1 MTVLPEILITAFT
14 LQLLALPGE
23 KGQFIISA
31 LSTKYSPIP
40 VAVGASIAF
49 GAWTVIEITVGKELQ
64 GSFSESFV
72 EGAMAVLLLL
82 FAVLILYE
90 VRTGESNK
98 ERQIENNEY
107 YVMISDRVPDRLE
120 GGVMAFVIMVF
131 GEFGDKTQIITLS
144 LAAKYGSSWQIWA
157 GEMLAIIP
165 VTLANALL
173 VSKFTEKY
181 NSKKLKYASVIL
193 LILFSID
200 IFLSQAIGFSIL
212 PL

>member
-1 MTVLPEILITAFT
+1 MLPEILITAFT

-23 KGQFIISA
+23 KGQLIISA
-31 LSTKYSPIP
+31 LSTKYKPVP
-40 VAVGASIAF
+40 VAVGASTAF
-49 GAWTVIEITVGKELQ
+49 GLWTVVEILVGKELKDY
-64 GSFSESFV
+64 FSESFV

-90 VRTGESNK
+90 VRVGEDNEKKIEDNK
-98 ERQIENNEY
+98 Y
-107 YVMISDRVPDRLE
+107 YSTISEKIPDRFE
-120 GGVMAFVIMVF
+120 GGVMAFIIMVF

-144 LAAKYGSSWQIWA
+144 LAAKYGASWQIWA

-165 VTLANALL
+165 VTLANAFL

-181 NSKKLKYASVIL
+181 DSEKLKYIAVIL
-193 LILFSID
+193 LVLFSID
-200 IFLSQAIGFSIL
+200 IFLSQAIGFSII

>member
-49 GAWTVIEITVGKELQ
+49 GAWTVIEILVGKELQ

>member
-49 GAWTVIEITVGKELQ
+49 GAWTVIEIIVGKELQ

>member
-1 MTVLPEILITAFT
+1 MLPEILITAFT

-49 GAWTVIEITVGKELQ
+49 GAWTVIEILVGKELQ
-64 GSFSESFV
+64 GFFSESFV

-98 ERQIENNEY
+98 QRQIENNKY